1 MRDRT
6 IIKRFSDTIDKIA
19 ERFPYQPEWKQLKN
33 KFEAEFDK
41 QKDHAET
48 AADKLPAND
57 NCPCCDIRKRCG
69 DNLLCDEC
77 LKLYRQVSG
86 SIIEN
91 ICDCGHRPAGPEIF
105 LFYPY
110 GRRHSLC
117 STDCVK
123 SHYRQLFGPLI
134 RRLK

>member
-1 MRDRT
+1 MEDKA
-6 IIKRFSDTIDKIA
+6 IVKRFSDTIDRIA
-19 ERFPYQPEWKQLKN
+19 GQLPYQSHWQQLKD

-41 QKDHAET
+41 QKNHTET
-48 AADKLPAND
+48 AFVELPANN
-57 NCPCCDIRKRCG
+57 NCPCCKIRKRCAE
-69 DNLLCDEC
+69 NLLCDEC
-77 LKLYRQVSG
+77 LKLYRPVNS

-110 GRRHSLC
+110 GRSHSLC

-123 SHYRQLFGPLI
+123 SHYRRLFGALL